1 MEIEIMRR
9 EMLFL
14 APGQFWDLPDEI
26 AGQMIARGTARAVDV
41 PDDQVME
48 VKHKKEKGK
57 EVRNR

>member
-14 APGQFWDLPDEI
+14 APGQFWDLPNEI
-26 AGQMIARGTARAVDV
+26 ADQMIARGTARAVDA

-48 VKHKKEKGK
+48 AKRKKSTKKE
-57 EVRNR
+57 